1 MTQLIC
7 SKRRSAASESFIK
20 IYRTQQQRYATALL
34 VLFVAIVFLAPVART
49 QTVPKTG
56 TQVVLLGTGN
66 PSPNPDHSGPATAVV
81 VNGSAYLVDMGA
93 GVVRR
98 ASAAAQSKGIA
109 ALGVKNLKI
118 VFVTHLHSDHTIGYP
133 DLITTPAIMGR
144 KAPIEVYGPKGL
156 KAMTDNV
163 LKAYSEDIDI
173 RLHGLEQGD
182 AEAYKVN
189 VHEIKPGIIYK
200 DANVTV
206 KAFLVPH
213 GSWPQAFGYR
223 FETADR
229 TIVFS
234 GDTAPSQTVI
244 DNCNGCDILLHE
256 VYSVAGVGKG
266 TDPSKKYF
274 ASFHT
279 STYELAELAAKA
291 KPKLLILYHQM
302 PLDSTYEALLKEL
315 QERYKGRVVSGNDL
329 DVY

>member
-1 MTQLIC
+1 M
-7 SKRRSAASESFIK
+7 K
-20 IYRTQQQRYATALL
+20 Y
-34 VLFVAIVFLAPVART
+34 VAISVLVAFIAVLALPSFAQMVS
-49 QTVPKTG
+49 QKG

-66 PSPNPDHSGPATAVV
+66 PKPDPDHSGPATAVV
-81 VNGSAYLVDMGA
+81 VNDTAYLVDMGA

-98 ASAAAQSKGIA
+98 ATAVAERKGIA

-133 DLITTPAIMGR
+133 DLICTPAIMGR
-144 KAPIEVYGPKGL
+144 AGPLEVYGPKGI
-156 KAMTDNV
+156 KAMTENI
-163 LKAYSEDIDI
+163 LAAYSADIGI
-173 RLHGLEQGD
+173 RVNGLEHGD
-182 AEAYKVN
+182 PNAYRVN
-189 VHEIKPGIIYK
+189 VHEIEPGVVYK

-206 KAFLVPH
+206 KAFLVKH

-234 GDTAPSQTVI
+234 GDTVPTHTVI

-256 VYSVAGVGKG
+256 VYSVAGVSNRS
-266 TDPSKKYF
+266 PEERKYF
-274 ASFHT
+274 ARFHT

-302 PLDSTYEALLKEL
+302 PLSSTYDLLLKEV
-315 QERYKGRVVSGNDL
+315 QDRYKGKVVSGNDL

>member
-1 MTQLIC
+1 
-7 SKRRSAASESFIK
+7 
-20 IYRTQQQRYATALL
+20 
-34 VLFVAIVFLAPVART
+34 
-49 QTVPKTG
+49 
-56 TQVVLLGTGN
+56 
-66 PSPNPDHSGPATAVV
+66 

-98 ASAAAQSKGIA
+98 ATAAAERKGIT

-133 DLITTPAIMGR
+133 DLICTPAIMGR
-144 KAPIEVYGPKGL
+144 PGPLEVYGPKGI
-156 KAMTDNV
+156 KAMTDNI

-173 RLHGLEQGD
+173 RVHGLEQGNP
-182 AEAYKVN
+182 EAYKVN
-189 VHEIKPGIIYK
+189 VHEIEPGVVYK

-206 KAFLVPH
+206 KAFLVAH

-229 TIVFS
+229 TIVLS
-234 GDTAPSQTVI
+234 GDTSPTQAVI
-244 DNCNGCDILLHE
+244 ENCNGCDILLHE
-256 VYSVAGVGKG
+256 AYSVAGVEPL
-266 TDPSKKYF
+266 TAASRKYF

-302 PLDSTYEALLKEL
+302 PLSSTYEVLLSEV
-315 QERYKGRVVSGNDL
+315 QARYKGKVVSGNDL

>member
-1 MTQLIC
+1 MQQL
-7 SKRRSAASESFIK
+7 KF
-20 IYRTQQQRYATALL
+20 TPTLL
-34 VLFVAIVFLAPVART
+34 VIFIAVVFWASVAPA
-49 QTVPKTG
+49 QTVSQTG

-98 ASAAAQSKGIA
+98 ASAAERKGIA

-144 KAPIEVYGPKGL
+144 KAPLEVYGPKGL
-156 KAMTDNV
+156 KAMTSNI

-182 AEAYKVN
+182 PQAYKVN
-189 VHEIKPGIIYK
+189 VHEIEPGVIYK

-234 GDTAPSQTVI
+234 GDPAPSQSVG
-244 DNCNGCDILLHE
+244 DNCNGCDVLLHE

-291 KPKLLILYHQM
+291 RPKLLILYHQM
-302 PLDSTYEALLKEL
+302 PLDSTYEVLLKEV